1 MTTTLTELCR
11 LRSAPM
17 HSFDERQ
24 SISEELSAQMRLMD
38 WFTVGVMATSADRAL
53 KAMRS
58 LERSLKWV
66 PMNVVDSTE
75 ASGPV
80 YLKANQKTA
89 SIRIRI
95 EYGLGEGILISGHS
109 DQDRPSDTWGPLPL
123 GFFD

>member
-17 HSFDERQ
+17 LSFDERQ

>member
-1 MTTTLTELCR
+1 ML
-11 LRSAPM
+11 
-17 HSFDERQ
+17 SFDERQ